1 MGSFTTGIGLISG
14 LDSASIIEYMLQA
27 EGRGRLRL
35 QSQIASLQ
43 GQQAAMLGINSNLLS
58 LRAAS
63 QSLVLSLIHI

>member
-43 GQQAAMLGINSNLLS
+43 GQQAAMLGINSNL
-58 LRAAS
+58 
-63 QSLVLSLIHI
+63 